1 IVFPQ
6 IGFRLTY
13 RELAEKVDEAARG
26 LLALGL
32 KRGDH
37 VALWATNVPQW
48 AILQL
53 ATARV
58 GIVLVTVN
66 PAYRAF
72 ELRYALAQCDAKA
85 LFLVDRFKSSDYF
98 GMLAE
103 ACPELGGSQPGHL
116 EVAEFPNLRWVV
128 AIKVNT
134 PLGAISWDEMCC
146 LGTAGSYDVAALQAA
161 LAPGDAINIQYTS
174 GTTGFP
180 KAAMLSHRNL
190 ILNGYFVGECQR
202 FTADDRICVPVPF
215 YHC

>member
-1 IVFPQ
+1 MASTQPLAWVDGLTIGQVLDETTRCFGDHDAVVFPQ

-13 RELAEKVDEAARG
+13 RELTGQVDEAARG

-48 AILQL
+48 VVLQL
-53 ATARV
+53 ATARL

-98 GMLAE
+98 ALLAE
-103 ACPELGGSQPGHL
+103 VCPELHGCEPGKL
-116 EVAEFPNLRWVV
+116 AAPEFPNLRWVV
-128 AIKVNT
+128 A
-134 PLGAISWDEMCC
+134 
-146 LGTAGSYDVAALQAA
+146 
-161 LAPGDAINIQYTS
+161 
-174 GTTGFP
+174 
-180 KAAMLSHRNL
+180 
-190 ILNGYFVGECQR
+190 
-202 FTADDRICVPVPF
+202 
-215 YHC
+215 